1 MTESGEVG
9 DTRRAD
15 AISRVEVER
24 RDINGSEVGLSLS
37 RLVDLVLGEGNWG
50 GIVDWTEF
58 ALEEKPMITTDELVD
73 GVLSLHD
80 WLYTNT

>member
-1 MTESGEVG
+1 MTEAGEVG

-37 RLVDLVLGEGNWG
+37 RLVDLVLGEGDWG

-58 ALEEKPMITTDELVD
+58 ALEEKPMITTDDLVD

>member
-1 MTESGEVG
+1 MTESGEVEG
-9 DTRRAD
+9 SRRAE

-37 RLVDLVLGEGNWG
+37 RLVDLVLGEGNWE

-58 ALEEKPMITTDELVD
+58 ALEEKPMITTDALVD
-73 GVLSLHD
+73 GILSLHD
-80 WLYTNT
+80 WSYTNT